1 MNKLLKISLIA
12 SVVLSVSYAGDDV
25 VEKRDRVP
33 SVKKAIGSVGKE
45 EVKEVSSVEK
55 FKHMFSDGKV
65 SGQLRSVYA
74 GYEQLKFGETDTYAT
89 ALGGGLKYELA
100 SLYGFNGAV
109 AFKTSQDLDFATGD
123 KKKAKHNPELSSSKG
138 NYTELS
144 EAYINY
150 TYKDFNFR
158 AGRQVLDTPLADS
171 DDVRMISNT
180 FEAYVITYELNNF
193 SFMAGNLQKWQGT
206 DAGLDDG
213 WVDAGDTGTTFG
225 GISYDDKIIEFN
237 AWYYNVTKLT
247 NAFYTDLGLNYQF
260 NDDFSLHGGVQYL
273 NEGELDNS
281 GVKAD
286 IYGVMAEFVAYDL
299 GFNIAYNSSSKQTAK
314 ESFSGF
320 GGGSLF
326 TSMDT
331 MILDGITADRDA
343 SSVVAGLSYAIGD
356 FNLLYAY
363 GDFKGDAD
371 STGVK
376 EHIIEQDM
384 GFEYNLNDE
393 FVVSA
398 IYVMEEDKENSA
410 KTDSDWNRAQVMLN
424 YNF

>member
-12 SVVLSVSYAGDDV
+12 SVLLSASYAGDDV

-33 SVKKAIGSVGKE
+33 SVKKAIGSVVKE
-45 EVKEVSSVEK
+45 EVEGVGVVDE

-74 GYEQLKFGETDTYAT
+74 GYEQLKAGEIDTWAT

-123 KKKAKHNPELSSSKG
+123 KQKAKNNPELSSSSG
-138 NYTELS
+138 NYTQLS

-150 TYKDFNFR
+150 KYKDFNFR

-206 DAGLDDG
+206 DAGLDDD
-213 WVDAGDTGTTFG
+213 WVDTGDRGTNFG
-225 GISYDDKIIEFN
+225 AIVFDNKMVEFN
-237 AWYYNVTKLT
+237 AWYYNITKLT

-273 NEGELDNS
+273 NESELDNS
-281 GVKAD
+281 GIKAD

-299 GFNIAYNSSSKQTAK
+299 GLNIAYNSSLKHTAK

-331 MILDGITADRDA
+331 MIIDEIAIDRDA
-343 SSVVAGLSYAIGD
+343 SAVVAGLSYAIGD

-363 GDFKGDAD
+363 GDFSGDAD
-371 STGVK
+371 SNGVK
-376 EHIIEQDM
+376 AHIVEQDM

-398 IYVMEEDKENSA
+398 IYVMQEDRENSA
-410 KTDSDWNRAQVMLN
+410 KTDNDWNRVQIMLN